1 MKQQRKRK
9 VVQNKK
15 FRIKKRTKRNKPL
28 MILKAIF
35 LVSLVLFVLYIFESI
50 KPEQK
55 VKIEHG
61 GISQVVEGLKQQG
74 YSVNIVDK
82 YILALLGSP
91 RAGIILFEKDE
102 TLSRVVFLYKIANT
116 KPTGVDNKITL
127 IPGET
132 LEIFFEEVAKQ
143 MDLNKTILMDEYKKQ
158 SFYKEAGI
166 SPDTYFTNTNM
177 NEEDL
182 VEFLLKPSEEKYS
195 KMATKYFNSYDKEK
209 WQNVLIKASIIQK
222 EAANK
227 QEMPIISSVID
238 NRIAKNMKLQMDG
251 SLNYGIYSHIAVTP
265 ERIKKDDTTFNTYK
279 NYGLPASPVGS
290 VSSEAIDAA
299 INPSKTDY
307 LYFVKNKE
315 GVHTFTKDFRS
326 HRDAIEKSY

>member
-9 VVQNKK
+9 VVHNKK
-15 FRIKKRTKRNKPL
+15 FQIKKQTRRNKPA
-28 MILKAIF
+28 MILKAIL
-35 LVSLVLFVLYIFESI
+35 LVSFVLFVLYMFESI
-50 KPEQK
+50 KPEEK
-55 VKIEHG
+55 VKIERG

-82 YILALLGSP
+82 YILAFLGTP
-91 RAGIILFEKDE
+91 RAGIIFFEKDK

-116 KPTGVDNKITL
+116 KPTGTENKITL

-132 LEIFFEEVAKQ
+132 LEIFFDEIAKQ
-143 MDLNKTILMDEYKKQ
+143 MDLNKTILMDEYKKR

-166 SPDTYFTNTNM
+166 FPDTYFIDTNI
-177 NEEDL
+177 NEEEL
-182 VEFLLKPSEEKYS
+182 IGFLLKSSEEKYS
-195 KMATKYFNSYDKEK
+195 KMAIKYFNSYDKDK

-251 SLNYGIYSHIAVTP
+251 SLNYGMYSHVAVTP

-279 NYGLPASPVGS
+279 NYGLPPSPVGS

-315 GVHTFTKDFRS
+315 GVHTFTKDFKS
-326 HRDAIEKSY
+326 HRDAIEKRK

>member
-1 MKQQRKRK
+1 
-9 VVQNKK
+9 
-15 FRIKKRTKRNKPL
+15 
-28 MILKAIF
+28 MIPKALL
-35 LVSLVLFVLYIFESI
+35 LVSLVLFILYIFESI

-74 YSVNIVDK
+74 YSVNIIDK

-91 RAGIILFEKDE
+91 RAGTILFEKDE

-116 KPTGVDNKITL
+116 KPTGIDNNITL

-132 LEIFFEEVAKQ
+132 LDIFFENIAKQ
-143 MDLNKTILMDEYKKQ
+143 MNLNKTILMEEYKKQ
-158 SFYKEAGI
+158 SYYKEAGI
-166 SPDTYFTNTNM
+166 SPDTYFVNTNM
-177 NEEDL
+177 NEKKL
-182 VEFLLKPSEEKYS
+182 IEFLVKQSEEKY
-195 KMATKYFNSYDKEK
+195 KQIATKYFNSYDKDK

-238 NRIAKNMKLQMDG
+238 NRISKNMKLQMDG
-251 SLNYGIYSHIAVTP
+251 SLNYGIYSHVAVTP
-265 ERIKKDDTTFNTYK
+265 ERIKNDTTTFNTYK
-279 NYGLPASPVGS
+279 NYGLPKSPICS
-290 VSSEAIDAA
+290 VSQEAIEAA

-315 GVHTFTKDFRS
+315 NIHTFTKDFRS
-326 HRDAIEKSY
+326 HRDAIEKNK